1 LSFDKSVNQVW
12 HRISAV
18 FRRRRRKRFLALF
31 PPDVYQSV
39 IDLGGL
45 VKEWEDDP
53 RKVTILNLM
62 SQENSHCEVVVGD
75 GRQTGFP
82 DGAFDLAYSN
92 STIEHVGPVGFS
104 QRDVPCRESNIL
116 PNA

>member
-1 LSFDKSVNQVW
+1 MWYLLLVSAASKDLHCFVLEGSFASLSFDKSVNKLW
-12 HRISAV
+12 HRIAAA
-18 FRRRRRKRFLALF
+18 FRRRRRERFLALF

-62 SQENSHCEVVVGD
+62 SLRELSLRG
-75 GRQTGFP
+75 GRWRWS
-82 DGAFDLAYSN
+82 SN
-92 STIEHVGPVGFS
+92 GFS
-104 QRDVPCRESNIL
+104 RWRF
-116 PNA
+116 